1 MIYENSE
8 TLPAF
13 NFFKIVETN
22 DFSYMF
28 ENNKV
33 ESTIDAESV
42 FNNISD
48 EINEILGTKNDF
60 SSFNNINKLKYKH
73 LILTNAIEILSNRID
88 FYYIEWCKKNGYKFD
103 ISNGDTYR
111 ESIENLLRQSK
122 SLAQKI
128 NLKVNELSESQK
140 KTKLDMYQ
148 LNTQVEKHFKFN
160 LDMKKICIK
169 QYANYI
175 IDYKKSTK

>member
-1 MIYENSE
+1 M
-8 TLPAF
+8 
-13 NFFKIVETN
+13 
-22 DFSYMF
+22 
-28 ENNKV
+28 
-33 ESTIDAESV
+33 
-42 FNNISD
+42 
-48 EINEILGTKNDF
+48 
-60 SSFNNINKLKYKH
+60 
-73 LILTNAIEILSNRID
+73 ILTNAIEILSNRID

-111 ESIENLLRQSK
+111 ESLENLLRQSK

-148 LNTQVEKHFKFN
+148 LNTQVEKYFKFN